1 MKTLKITFILL
12 LSSLIFTSCMVDENS
27 FYNYN
32 NGISLNELLQS
43 KDLWYVD
50 YNQTQGSGDVRFM
63 SLAFTLS
70 FINGNVYAN
79 NNLVGLGSVGNG
91 YGDQIGYYGTNGV
104 FLEIDHDLDGYRDF
118 EVLQLSNN
126 RLKFISLNSNVSFI
140 LIGYNINEFDFD
152 AVFYDNIEYFLQ
164 EYNTWYKT
172 ETINGVENVF
182 DYENYLAF
190 IPENINRFLSSQ
202 DPVGANLNT
211 LVWDFSGNYEV
222 FDVQGTNTLKVI
234 ELDYDQNGIEEFELS
249 ILNDSKIELYHI
261 TSDTTY
267 IFEGSGQI
275 IYKTE
280 NNSNKIKIKPPRKRF
295 KVNRKVK
302 TLKKHIKKISNRAK
316 K

>member
-12 LSSLIFTSCMVDENS
+12 LSSLVFTSCMVDENS

-32 NGISLNELLQS
+32 NGISLNDLLQS

-50 YNQTQGSGDVRFM
+50 YNQTQGNGDVRFM

-79 NNLVGLGSVGNG
+79 NNLVGLGNVGNG
-91 YGDQIGYYGTNGV
+91 YGDQIGYYGTNGI

-140 LIGYNINEFDFD
+140 LTGYNINEFDFD

-172 ETINGVENVF
+172 ETIGGVENVF

-202 DPVGANLNT
+202 DPVGVNLNN
-211 LVWDFSGNYEV
+211 LIWDFSGNYEV
-222 FDVQGTNTLKVI
+222 FDVQGTDTLKVI

-249 ILNDSKIELYHI
+249 ILSNRKIKLYHI

-275 IYKTE
+275 IYKREE
-280 NNSNKIKIKPPRKRF
+280 NSDKTKIKTPRKRF
-295 KVNRKVK
+295 KVKRKVK